1 LNYNFLLYI
10 FIIYNEKLKYIIIL
24 DIRSFVYF
32 DIYIFDVNLKNYIYV
47 LNLRVNSYLQFL

>member
-1 LNYNFLLYI
+1 VNYNFLLYI
-10 FIIYNEKLKYIIIL
+10 FLIYNEKLKYTIIL

-32 DIYIFDVNLKNYIYV
+32 DIYIFDVYLKNYIYV